1 MAAVLGAELSD
12 EDWLVSRARLS
23 FKSDPYAAKAWML
36 TARTLFPNSFNIQF
50 EAYNLEKQAKNS
62 KEAAKLLENLYIL
75 FPDERRLWS
84 EVHSIL
90 EALQNEKT
98 DQTTSLLTE
107 ILAAIPTQVQCQM
120 LLNVSEKISDKLEQ
134 CRLLL
139 LALKKFPNLVKEHG
153 MKLVETLMSAENL
166 AQFQSPVNCYRK
178 LLVCD
183 VLPLVLKKGSQV
195 KVLGSDLYIW
205 LQKSVEFYI
214 SFVTQPPV
222 SHEPTTPMS
231 PDLMSPTKKC
241 RRANIPGLQD
251 KECLISDPWGHL
263 YKLLIFIGQNV
274 GWEIDKDF
282 FTKSREFQWQHILS
296 LYNRSNQ
303 AGSESRN
310 KQILYTTTILFL
322 ECLYHYICSVD
333 TDIFHSGMLGGSNS
347 VPLVIIEGFK
357 AEQSNSGAQPAAKR
371 LKAESLLPQVHAT
384 PSVPSS
390 QTVIQ
395 NFLTAFKCYE
405 LLNSSSELQREFV
418 VLCNNWRMETWSW
431 MGHFQTDMFLYQGAF
446 QDAVRHLQN
455 YAIGAKTRL
464 QIRHSLQLAC
474 CFYCL
479 NNYSRAC
486 ELILDV
492 VAALPVTSPL
502 TETPESTNENKFIY
516 GSGRHLVLVPCTE
529 TEILPYCIQMLLTCF
544 KDRAFGG
551 KTSDTLLGP
560 TLVLLQYDWPTHAV
574 LFSQIIKKIQKQGS
588 FAYNLFFNYI
598 INVDVLEE
606 FSFIKTQEGGK
617 VHLDILPISTSAIAQ
632 QRTVTRGVNKGVTED
647 FKVMMEKQIKRSEE
661 SSEQLIRQFLK
672 DERTMLLSALV

>member
-1 MAAVLGAELSD
+1 MAAVTGGELSD
-12 EDWLVSRARLS
+12 EEWLVSRARAC
-23 FKSDPYAAKAWML
+23 FKADPYAAKSWML

-62 KEAAKLLENLYIL
+62 KEAAKLLESLYLL
-75 FPDERRLWS
+75 FPEERRLWS

-90 EALQNEKT
+90 DALQNET
-98 DQTTSLLTE
+98 ADQTTAFLTE
-107 ILAAIPTQVQCQM
+107 ILTAIPTQVQCQM
-120 LLNVSEKISDKLEQ
+120 LLSVSEKISDKLEQ

-153 MKLVETLMSAENL
+153 RKLVDTLLSAETH

-195 KVLGSDLYIW
+195 KVLANDLYVW
-205 LQKSVEFYI
+205 LQKCVEFYI
-214 SFVTQPPV
+214 SFVTQPPPS
-222 SHEPTTPMS
+222 SHEPTTPLS

-241 RRANIPGLQD
+241 RRANIPGLHD
-251 KECLISDPWGHL
+251 KECLISDPWAHL

-310 KQILYTTTILFL
+310 KQILYTTTVLFL

-333 TDIFHSGMLGGSNS
+333 TDIFHSGGSNS

-357 AEQSNSGAQPAAKR
+357 AEQANNGAQPAAKR
-371 LKAESLLPQVHAT
+371 SKAESLLPQVHAT
-384 PSVPSS
+384 KSISTS

-405 LLNSSSELQREFV
+405 LLNSSTELQREFV
-418 VLCNNWRMETWSW
+418 ILCNNWRMETWSW

-455 YAIGAKTRL
+455 YAIGSKTKL

-492 VAALPVTSPL
+492 VAAFPVFTHQTDSPD
-502 TETPESTNENKFIY
+502 SIQENQFVY

-529 TEILPYCIQMLLTCF
+529 AEILPYCIQMLMTCF

-551 KTSDTLLGP
+551 KSSDSLLGH
-560 TLVLLQYDWPTHAV
+560 TLVLLQYDWPNHAT

-588 FAYNLFFNYI
+588 FSFNLFFNYI
-598 INVDVLEE
+598 INVDILEE

-617 VHLDILPISTSAIAQ
+617 IHLDILPISTSAIAQ
-632 QRTVTRGVNKGVTED
+632 QRTVTRG
-647 FKVMMEKQIKRSEE
+647 
-661 SSEQLIRQFLK
+661 
-672 DERTMLLSALV
+672 